1 MKSLQVSAVDRG
13 LLTSL
18 VQSAIFAPSLLN
30 TQPWKFR
37 ISDKEGLITVLPDPD
52 RRLDWLDPDNRY
64 LFISLGCAVENLI
77 IAADH
82 AGFRSTVQY
91 QQHPGEKL
99 TIASVHFKTGTGNQP
114 VQKPPVQ
121 NNAAQN
127 QPVQKPPVQNQTFQT
142 QPVQTQTSQIQPAQ
156 NQAGGLY
163 DFIPLRRTNRKM
175 YNKKP
180 VPAEIIDRLNS
191 IGKEPGQNITIYSGT
206 TRESEIGR
214 LVMKAD
220 FMLLGSHE
228 QKVET
233 LKWTRFNRKEEEKY
247 GDGVSYRSTGGMNV
261 PKWIGRSWMYLFNNG
276 DSQARHDAKKLKS
289 SSALVLFSSEQDHET
304 SWFQTG
310 RVLQRFLLHATAE
323 GLQHAYINSP
333 CEVRQVREEL
343 KKYLHLSTYRPQ
355 ILLRIGYA
363 KEAAPSVRRPVQDVI
378 VT

>member
-18 VQSAIFAPSLLN
+18 VQSATFAPSLLN

-37 ISDKEGLITVLPDPD
+37 ISEKESLITVLPDPD
-52 RRLDWLDPDNRY
+52 RRLDWLDPDKRY

-82 AGFRSTVQY
+82 AGFQSSVQY
-91 QQHPGEKL
+91 RHYPDEKL
-99 TIASVHFKTGTGNQP
+99 TTASVQIKTGTGKQP

-127 QPVQKPPVQNQTFQT
+127 QTFQT
-142 QPVQTQTSQIQPAQ
+142 QPAQ
-156 NQAGGLY
+156 NQPVQNQPVQNHAAQNPTSDLY

-180 VPAEIIDRLNS
+180 VPSEIIDRLNS

-206 TRESEIGR
+206 TRASEIGR

-228 QKVET
+228 QKIET
-233 LKWTRFNRKEEEKY
+233 LKWTRFNRKEEEKH
-247 GDGVSYRSTGGMNV
+247 GDGISYRNTGGMNV

-276 DSQARHDAKKLKS
+276 DSEARHDAKKLKS
-289 SSALVLFSSEQDHET
+289 SSALVLFSSEQDNET

-343 KKYLHLSTYRPQ
+343 KRYLHLSTYRPQ

>member
-1 MKSLQVSAVDRG
+1 MDRG

-18 VQSAIFAPSLLN
+18 VQSATYAPSLLN

-37 ISDKEGLITVLPDPD
+37 ISEIESLITVLPDPD

-77 IAADH
+77 ITAEH
-82 AGFRSTVQY
+82 AGFQSTVQY
-91 QQHPGEKL
+91 QQHSGEKL
-99 TIASVHFKTGTGNQP
+99 TTASVYFKTGTGKQP

-121 NNAAQN
+121 DNAAHK
-127 QPVQKPPVQNQTFQT
+127 QPVQMPPVQNQTFQT

-156 NQAGGLY
+156 NQSGGLY

-180 VPAEIIDRLNS
+180 VPSEIIDRLNS

-206 TRESEIGR
+206 TRASEIGR

-228 QKVET
+228 QKIET
-233 LKWTRFNRKEEEKY
+233 LKWTRFNRKEEEKFR
-247 GDGVSYRSTGGMNV
+247 DGVSFRSAGGLNV

-276 DSQARHDAKKLKS
+276 DSEARHDARKLKS
-289 SSALVLFSSEQDHET
+289 SSALVLFSSEQDNET

-333 CEVRQVREEL
+333 CEVRQVRDEL
-343 KKYLHLSTYRPQ
+343 KKYLHLSTFRPQ

-378 VT
+378 VP